1 MEEPLVK
8 YLIIKGK
15 EYYGK
20 LQESCEFLLEHENDL
35 TKELVEQLKINK
47 LIFDEMMS
55 VYITMEKAYDNDI
68 KNGAIIIS
76 TRGDEND

>member
-15 EYYGK
+15 EHYGK
-20 LQESCEFLLEHENDL
+20 LQESCGLLLTFKDDL
-35 TKELVEQLKINK
+35 TDEFVEQLKINK
-47 LIFDEMMS
+47 LIFDRMMS
-55 VYITMEKAYDNDI
+55 VYITMEKAYDDDI

-76 TRGDEND
+76 TRGDEDD

>member
-8 YLIIKGK
+8 YFIIKGK

-20 LQESCEFLLEHENDL
+20 LQESCELLLKHRNDL
-35 TKELVEQLKINK
+35 TDEFVEELKVNK
-47 LIFDEMMS
+47 LIFDGMMS
-55 VYITMEKAYDNDI
+55 VYVTMEKAYSDDI
-68 KNGAIIIS
+68 KTGRIIIS